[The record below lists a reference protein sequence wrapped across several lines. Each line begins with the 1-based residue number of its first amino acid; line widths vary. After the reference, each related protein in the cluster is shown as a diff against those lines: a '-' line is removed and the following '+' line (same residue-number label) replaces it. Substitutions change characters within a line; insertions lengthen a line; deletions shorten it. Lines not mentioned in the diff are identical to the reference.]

1 MVSRPG
7 SEQAVGGGCLSKP
20 GSFLFRIVAGQPV
33 LVAAQVCTGLLPP
46 GAPNPDPAPAAT
58 ACFCPQAGPGVLRAP
73 CWKLSPAPEKAGPG
87 RLSGLRCPGVWRWQG
102 AFASCWLIL
111 SALKSAKG
119 CSRVPDPVLTCHGHV
134 HLKEDFK

>member
-58 ACFCPQAGPGVLRAP
+58 ACFCPQAGHVPVSPKDPILTRSLEVL
-73 CWKLSPAPEKAGPG
+73 
-87 RLSGLRCPGVWRWQG
+87 
-102 AFASCWLIL
+102 
-111 SALKSAKG
+111 
-119 CSRVPDPVLTCHGHV
+119 
-134 HLKEDFK
+134 